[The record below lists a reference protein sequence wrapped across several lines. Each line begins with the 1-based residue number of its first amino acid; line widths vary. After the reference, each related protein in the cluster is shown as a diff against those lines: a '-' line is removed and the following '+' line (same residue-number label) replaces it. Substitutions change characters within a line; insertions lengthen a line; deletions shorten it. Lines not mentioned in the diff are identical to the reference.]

1 MALSFLK
8 VADRLARG
16 LVVGGVIWTM
26 TGLSAA
32 AQDVPAN
39 QIIQTLAPPVT
50 RSMAGPSEP
59 ALAPADQAFVNGL
72 RGRTRSLT
80 VDEGDH
86 VAQIA
91 KERPKIDL
99 VIYFDFNSA
108 VISPKSEPQLAE
120 LGKALQSPDLEGSVI
135 VLSGYTDAKGG
146 AEYNQILSEHRAA
159 SVKRYL
165 VEKLDIPAKN
175 LTTAGYGKRDLKNPA
190 DPFGAENRRVQ
201 IVNLGPANEAQR

>member
-1 MALSFLK
+1 MALSSFK
-8 VADRLARG
+8 VADRLARALLVGG
-16 LVVGGVIWTM
+16 LVWAA
-26 TGLSAA
+26 TGMPAA
-32 AQDVPAN
+32 AQTVSAD
-39 QIIQTLAPPVT
+39 QITKALAPPVT
-50 RSMAGPSEP
+50 RSLAGPSEP
-59 ALAPADQAFVNGL
+59 AMSPADRAFVSSL
-72 RGRTRSLT
+72 PRTRSLT
-80 VDEGDH
+80 VDESDH

-91 KERPKIDL
+91 KDRPKIDL

-108 VISPKSEPQLAE
+108 TLSPKAAPQLAE
-120 LGKALQSPDLEGSVI
+120 LGKALHGPDLEGSVI

-146 AEYNQILSEHRAA
+146 GEYNQALSERRAA

-165 VEKLDIPAKN
+165 VEKLDIAAKN